1 MIKQFGQGS
10 CSGFPAFLPR
20 LRIKIAIFGVCWW
33 TEYVRT
39 LNLSITRVLKVMLR
53 RNISKRK
60 KEKKESALPFWKE
73 NAMQYFFAKNMDVFS
88 FTTIFFAKNRLRLDI
103 VSAFFW
109 LQNFTFFFLFFSGGL
124 LFDWGAIK
132 VRERNG
138 KDSGVTVWILG
149 TLTHDCARWRNWK
162 HGLSVFWVKEL
173 GRASANR
180 GNRHAEKWWGSTGS
194 VTGNFPK
201 NTCTKK
207 RLERQRYGGQ
217 KENAF
222 RGRFQHA
229 SPIHYKS

>member
-10 CSGFPAFLPR
+10 CRGLPAFLPR

-103 VSAFFW
+103 DSAFYW
-109 LQNFTFFFLFFSGGL
+109 LHNFTFFFLFFSGDL
-124 LFDWGAIK
+124 IFDWSTFKA
-132 VRERNG
+132 VERIG
-138 KDSGVTVWILG
+138 KGRCVGLRIPEAELCSCV
-149 TLTHDCARWRNWK
+149 RWRNWK
-162 HGLSVFWVKEL
+162 HGLTEFWVKEL
-173 GRASANR
+173 GEAMANR
-180 GNRHAEKWWGSTGS
+180 GNKLAEKWWGSTGS
-194 VTGNFPK
+194 PIAKFHMDNWM
-201 NTCTKK
+201 KK
-207 RLERQRYGGQ
+207 RLEKQRYGG
-217 KENAF
+217 
-222 RGRFQHA
+222 
-229 SPIHYKS
+229 